1 MSDCTPPRSGSHM
14 GNRQDIQFVSEGL
27 KCAGWFFKSP
37 GMDDAPCVILAHG
50 FCGVKEMRLDAY
62 AEAFAEAGY
71 HALVFDYRHFG
82 DSEGKPR
89 RILNIKKQHQDW
101 RAAIRFAKGLPG
113 VNSHRIV
120 LWGTSFSGGHV
131 LEIAATDQDPDIA
144 AVISQAPHVNGLA
157 TAAATGLVQN
167 IRLGTAAWH
176 DMANMMLRRSPY
188 YVPAIGFPGDL
199 AAMTAPDVVEG
210 VKRLYPPGFE
220 PDERV
225 AARIFLSVA
234 LYSPGR
240 LAKRLGVPWL
250 VQVAANDLT
259 TPVKPAIKAAGKAP
273 KGELIVYECGHFD
286 VYVPPHFQQTVGD
299 QIRFLKKFL

>member
-1 MSDCTPPRSGSHM
+1 M

-27 KCAGWFFKSP
+27 KCTGWFFKAP
-37 GMDDAPCVILAHG
+37 GMEKSPCVILAHG

-62 AEAFAEAGY
+62 AEAFVEAGY

-82 DSEGKPR
+82 DSEGEPR
-89 RILNIKKQHQDW
+89 LILDIRKQHQDW
-101 RAAIRFAKGLPG
+101 RAAIRFAKSLPG
-113 VNSHRIV
+113 VDSHQIA

-144 AVISQAPHVNGLA
+144 VVISQAPHMNGFA
-157 TAAATGLVQN
+157 TAAASGPVQSV
-167 IRLGTAAWH
+167 RLAIAAWR
-176 DMANMMLRRSPY
+176 DLANMMLGRSPY
-188 YVPAIGFPGDL
+188 YVAAIGFPGNL
-199 AAMTAPDVVEG
+199 AAMTAPGVVEG
-210 VKRLYPPGFE
+210 VKKLYSPGFA

-225 AARIFLSVA
+225 AARIFLSVG

-240 LAKRLGVPWL
+240 LAKRLGIPWL
-250 VQVAANDLT
+250 VQVASRDLT

-299 QIRFLKKFL
+299 QIRFLKKNLGNAPHPVL

>member
-1 MSDCTPPRSGSHM
+1 MD
-14 GNRQDIQFVSEGL
+14 RQDIQFISEGL
-27 KCAGWFFKSP
+27 KCAGWFFKVS
-37 GMDDAPCVILAHG
+37 GIDKAPCVILAHG

-62 AEAFAEAGY
+62 AEAFAGAGY

-82 DSEGKPR
+82 DSEGEPR
-89 RILNIKKQHQDW
+89 LILDIKKQHQDW
-101 RAAIRFAKGLPG
+101 RAAIQFAKGLPG
-113 VNSHRIV
+113 VDSHRIV

-131 LEIAATDQDPDIA
+131 LEIAATDHDPDIV
-144 AVISQAPHVNGLA
+144 AVISQVPHINGLA

-167 IRLGTAAWH
+167 IRLATAAWR
-176 DMANMMLRRSPY
+176 DMANMLLHRRPY
-188 YVPAIGFPGDL
+188 YVPAVGRPGDL

-210 VKRLYPPGFE
+210 VKRLYPPGFK

-240 LAKRLGVPWL
+240 LAECLSVPWL

-259 TPVKPAIKAAGKAP
+259 TPLKPAIKAAGKAP

-286 VYVPPHFQQTVGD
+286 LYVPPLFQKTVGD
-299 QIRFLKKFL
+299 QIRFLKKCL

>member
-1 MSDCTPPRSGSHM
+1 MD
-14 GNRQDIQFVSEGL
+14 RQDIQFISEGL
-27 KCAGWFFKSP
+27 KCAGWFFKAS
-37 GMDDAPCVILAHG
+37 GIDKAPCVILAHG
-50 FCGVKEMRLDAY
+50 FCGVKEMRLSAY
-62 AEAFAEAGY
+62 AEAFAAAGY

-82 DSEGKPR
+82 DSEGNPR
-89 RILNIKKQHQDW
+89 MILDIKKQHQDW
-101 RAAIRFAKGLPG
+101 RAAIRFAKKIPG
-113 VNSHRIV
+113 VDSHRIV

-131 LEIAATDQDPDIA
+131 LEIAATDHDPDIA
-144 AVISQAPHVNGLA
+144 AVISQVPHINGLA

-167 IRLGTAAWH
+167 IRLGTAAWR
-176 DMANMMLRRSPY
+176 DMVNMMLRRSPY
-188 YVPAIGFPGDL
+188 YVPAVGFPGDL
-199 AAMTAPDVVEG
+199 AAMTSPDVVEG

-286 VYVPPHFQQTVGD
+286 LYVPPFFQQTVGD
-299 QIRFLKKFL
+299 QIRFLKKCL

>member
-1 MSDCTPPRSGSHM
+1 MSDCATLRRGSHM
-14 GNRQDIQFVSEGL
+14 EDKQNIQFISEGL
-27 KCAGWFFKSP
+27 KCAGWFFKAS
-37 GMDDAPCVILAHG
+37 GMDKAPCVILAHG
-50 FCGVKEMRLDAY
+50 FCGVREMRLGAY
-62 AEAFAEAGY
+62 AEAFAGAGY

-82 DSEGKPR
+82 DSEGEPR
-89 RILNIKKQHQDW
+89 QILDIKKQHQDW

-113 VNSHRIV
+113 VDSHRIV

-144 AVISQAPHVNGLA
+144 AVISQAPHMNGFA
-157 TAAATGLVQN
+157 TAAATGFLQN
-167 IRLGTAAWH
+167 IRLGSAAWR
-176 DMANMMLRRSPY
+176 DMANMILRRNPY
-188 YVPAIGFPGDL
+188 YVPSVGRPGDL
-199 AAMTAPDVVEG
+199 AAMTAPDVMEG
-210 VKRLYPPGFE
+210 VKRLYPQGFE

-234 LYSPGR
+234 FYSPGR

-259 TPVKPAIKAAGKAP
+259 TPIKPTIKAAGRAP

-286 VYVPPHFQQTVGD
+286 LYVPPHFQQTVGD
-299 QIRFLKKFL
+299 QIRFLKKYL

>member
-1 MSDCTPPRSGSHM
+1 MSDCVALRKGSLIM
-14 GNRQDIQFVSEGL
+14 DRQDIQFISEGV
-27 KCAGWFFKSP
+27 KCAGWFFKAP
-37 GMDDAPCVILAHG
+37 GMDKAPCVILAHG
-50 FCGVKEMRLDAY
+50 FCGVKEMRLGAY
-62 AEAFAEAGY
+62 AEAFAGAGY

-82 DSEGKPR
+82 DSEGNPR
-89 RILNIKKQHQDW
+89 WILDIRKQHQDW
-101 RAAIRFAKGLPG
+101 RAAIQFAKGLPM
-113 VNSHRIV
+113 VESHRIA

-131 LEIAATDQDPDIA
+131 LEIAATDHDPDIV
-144 AVISQAPHVNGLA
+144 AVISQVPHINGFA
-157 TAAATGLVQN
+157 TATATGLVQN
-167 IRLGTAAWH
+167 IRLGIAAWR

-188 YVPAIGFPGDL
+188 YVPAVGFPGDL

-210 VKRLYPPGFE
+210 VKRLYPQGFE

-240 LAKRLGVPWL
+240 LAERLGVPWL

-259 TPVKPAIKAAGKAP
+259 TPLKPAIKAAGKAP

-299 QIRFLKKFL
+299 QIRFLKKYL

>member
-1 MSDCTPPRSGSHM
+1 MED
-14 GNRQDIQFVSEGL
+14 RQDIQFISEGL
-27 KCAGWFFKSP
+27 KCAGWFFKAS
-37 GMDDAPCVILAHG
+37 GVNNAPCVILAHG

-62 AEAFAEAGY
+62 AEAFAGAGY

-82 DSEGKPR
+82 KSEGEPR
-89 RILNIKKQHQDW
+89 LILDIKKQHQDW

-113 VNSHRIV
+113 VYSHRIA

-144 AVISQAPHVNGLA
+144 AIISQAPHLNGFA
-157 TAAATGLVQN
+157 TAAATGFLQN
-167 IRLGTAAWH
+167 IRLGTAAWR
-176 DMANMMLRRSPY
+176 DIANMILRRSPY
-188 YVPAIGFPGDL
+188 YVPSVGRPGDL

-210 VKRLYPPGFE
+210 VKRLYPQGFK

-225 AARIFLSVA
+225 AARIFLSVPF
-234 LYSPGR
+234 YSPGR

-259 TPVKPAIKAAGKAP
+259 TPIKPAIKAAGKAP
-273 KGELIVYECGHFD
+273 KGELIIYECGHFD

-299 QIRFLKKFL
+299 QIRFLKKYL

>member
-1 MSDCTPPRSGSHM
+1 MED
-14 GNRQDIQFVSEGL
+14 RQDIQFISEGL
-27 KCAGWFFKSP
+27 KCAGWFFKAS
-37 GMDDAPCVILAHG
+37 GMDKAPCVILAHG
-50 FCGVKEMRLDAY
+50 FCGVKEMRLGAY
-62 AEAFAEAGY
+62 AEAFAGAGY

-82 DSEGKPR
+82 DSEGEPR
-89 RILNIKKQHQDW
+89 LILDIKKQHQDW

-113 VNSHRIV
+113 VDSHRIA

-144 AVISQAPHVNGLA
+144 AVISQVPHMNGFA
-157 TAAATGLVQN
+157 TAAATGMVQN
-167 IRLGTAAWH
+167 IRLGIAAWR
-176 DMANMMLRRSPY
+176 DMANMILRRSPY
-188 YVPAIGFPGDL
+188 YVPAVGFPGDL

-210 VKRLYPPGFE
+210 VKKLYPPGFE
-220 PDERV
+220 PEERV

-259 TPVKPAIKAAGKAP
+259 TPLNPAIKAATKAP
-273 KGELIVYECGHFD
+273 KGELIVYQCGHFD
-286 VYVPPHFQQTVGD
+286 LYVTPHFQQTVGD
-299 QIRFLKKFL
+299 QIRFLKKCL